1 MGDHTCFR
9 VNKTWEFPKL
19 GTSFSN
25 WRTHDNNEL
34 LDEVPVAQHA
44 KIVPSSCSCTVG
56 SGRLKFSSPSSF
68 WKKVVD
74 AILIILQ
81 CRFIFFLSQ
90 IHEFCYYCFFDKK
103 YKIFEGFFWKT
114 MHFVTNCFNDC
125 SNNKIAIKNITL
137 YYMKTKKRVW
147 VIKCLKGVNS

>member
-1 MGDHTCFR
+1 MNQKPFFLKTQYPIYFVVIISSSLDKGLMGDHTCFR

-34 LDEVPVAQHA
+34 LDDVPVAQHA

-68 WKKVVD
+68 WKK
-74 AILIILQ
+74 
-81 CRFIFFLSQ
+81 
-90 IHEFCYYCFFDKK
+90 K
-103 YKIFEGFFWKT
+103 W
-114 MHFVTNCFNDC
+114 
-125 SNNKIAIKNITL
+125 
-137 YYMKTKKRVW
+137 
-147 VIKCLKGVNS
+147 